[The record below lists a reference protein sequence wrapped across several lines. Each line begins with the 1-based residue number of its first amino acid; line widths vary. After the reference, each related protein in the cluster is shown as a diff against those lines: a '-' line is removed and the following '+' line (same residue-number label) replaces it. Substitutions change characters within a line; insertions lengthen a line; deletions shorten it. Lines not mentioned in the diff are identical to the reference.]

1 MSVFAIKMNFLDALH
16 IGRGADELDKTATI
30 YGSDAL
36 KSALFAIG
44 LPYYSEWAENPQGFF
59 EGFKIS
65 SAFPFCNGTY
75 FLPKPPAMRFNFA
88 GADDIGK
95 AKKAKKISYVSL
107 GLFEKWI
114 QKPVE
119 RVSVNEE
126 QVGDSSFLFEQGQKG
141 RKFIYTTVQQRVS
154 VSPDGSSDSKPFYFE
169 RMFFAENSG
178 LYFLIEFLSED
189 LKHQLIHALQLLGD
203 AGIGTDRTVGN
214 GQFNAETPQPIN
226 LPNANKQNL
235 QMALGLYLPTRE
247 EIAVIDLEKSAW
259 GLIKRGGY
267 MAAASEENHRSLRK
281 NSIYFFAEG
290 SAFKST
296 ETLTGKIV
304 NLRPKN
310 FKDDTLHPIW
320 RCGMPLFINL

>member
-16 IGRGADELDKTATI
+16 IGRGADELDKTATT

-44 LPYYSEWAENPQGFF
+44 LPYYPDWVKKSQSFF
-59 EGFKIS
+59 EGFRIS
-65 SAFPFCNGTY
+65 SAFPYCDDTFL
-75 FLPKPPAMRFNFA
+75 LPKPVRMKFIFS
-88 GADDIGK
+88 GTDEMGE
-95 AKKAKKISYVSL
+95 AKKAKKISYIAL
-107 GLFEKWI
+107 GLFEKWT
-114 QKPVE
+114 QKPDE
-119 RVSVNEE
+119 KITVNEA

-141 RKFIYTTVQQRVS
+141 RRFIYTTVQQRVA

-178 LYFLIEFLSED
+178 LYFLIEFLNED
-189 LKHQLIHALQLLGD
+189 LKPQLLHALQLLGD

-214 GQFNAETPQPIN
+214 GQFSAGPLQPIN
-226 LPNANKQNL
+226 LPNANRQNL

-281 NSIYFFAEG
+281 NSIYFFSEG
-290 SAFKST
+290 SAFNSSKQ
-296 ETLTGKIV
+296 LKGKIV
-304 NLRPKN
+304 NLRPQN
-310 FKDDTLHPIW
+310 FMDNTLHPIW